1 MTEQQIGNILHIIN
15 TANVSEKRRDS
26 AAADVLQLAAESF
39 TKKIF
44 SSFLT
49 AESNG
54 LQETDTLPTEKR
66 DRQKTG
72 ISFTRQE
79 IKKMPTK
86 YRKIFAHGDLIVPY
100 RLRKDGVYEARVRK
114 KNLHIEVSAK
124 DFDSLKQKFIR
135 ALQNNDSP
143 AVKQNLSQTKFGDFA
158 CKWLEVK
165 KNLVKPSTFKEY
177 DRLFQKNLLPTFGSY
192 FLENIDR
199 EKLQNYLLGFVREGK
214 NRTAEKLSDLLRCI
228 FDVAAD
234 DFKIPSPMAKVV
246 LPRYQT
252 KKGNALTCEEEA
264 KLVRYCIKNPN
275 SAASSAILALLYFG
289 MRQSELA
296 TIRVIGDE
304 WLEIETSKERLGK
317 DVVLRRAPFTPMV
330 RKILPYID
338 FAKARSTNLH
348 SIASALK
355 RVLPNHHVHEL
366 RHTYVSRC
374 KECGVT
380 GEVVSLWVGHSLSG
394 TITSTVYTHYSTE
407 FQQRESEK
415 VLYDLPL

>member
-1 MTEQQIGNILHIIN
+1 MNQKQFDNLVQFIDASDIGRTQYPSDVTDFLRLAADSFSQKLFSVLLRASKKEISP
-15 TANVSEKRRDS
+15 ADKQEKRKS
-26 AAADVLQLAAESF
+26 V
-39 TKKIF
+39 
-44 SSFLT
+44 
-49 AESNG
+49 
-54 LQETDTLPTEKR
+54 
-66 DRQKTG
+66 

-79 IKKMPTK
+79 IKKMPLK

-100 RLRKDGVYEARVRK
+100 RLRRDGVYEARVRRK
-114 KNLHIEVSAK
+114 DLHIEVSAK
-124 DFDSLKQKFIR
+124 NFDALKQKFIQ
-135 ALQNNDSP
+135 ALQNNDRP
-143 AVKQNLSQTKFGDFA
+143 ADRQKLSQIKFGDFA

-177 DRLFQKNLLPTFGSY
+177 DRLFQKNLLPTFGNC
-192 FLENIDR
+192 FLEDIDR

-214 NRTAEKLSDLLRCI
+214 HRTAEKLSDLLRCI

-252 KKGNALTCEEEA
+252 KKGNALTCEEEV
-264 KLVRYCIKNPN
+264 KLVRYCIENPDG
-275 SAASSAILALLYFG
+275 AASSAILALLYFG

-317 DVVLRRAPFTPMV
+317 DIVLRRAPFTPMV

-374 KECGVT
+374 KECGVAS
-380 GEVVSLWVGHSLSG
+380 EVVSLWVGHSLSG

-407 FQQRESEK
+407 FQQKESEK

>member
-114 KNLHIEVSAK
+114 KNMHIEVSAK

-143 AVKQNLSQTKFGDFA
+143 ADRQKLSQIKFGDFA
-158 CKWLEVK
+158 RKWLEVK

-177 DRLFQKNLLPTFGSY
+177 DRLFQKNLLPTFGHC
-192 FLENIDR
+192 FLEDIDR
-199 EKLQNYLLGFVREGK
+199 DKLQNYLLGFVREGK

-275 SAASSAILALLYFG
+275 SASSSAILTLLYFG
-289 MRQSELA
+289 MRQSELPSLK
-296 TIRVIGDE
+296 VIDDS

-338 FAKARSTNLH
+338 FTKARSTNLH
-348 SIASALK
+348 SIASTVK
-355 RVLPNHHVHEL
+355 RILPNHHVHEL

>member
-1 MTEQQIGNILHIIN
+1 
-15 TANVSEKRRDS
+15 
-26 AAADVLQLAAESF
+26 
-39 TKKIF
+39 
-44 SSFLT
+44 
-49 AESNG
+49 
-54 LQETDTLPTEKR
+54 
-66 DRQKTG
+66 
-72 ISFTRQE
+72 
-79 IKKMPTK
+79 MPLK

-100 RLRKDGVYEARVRK
+100 RLRKDGVYEARVRRK
-114 KNLHIEVSAK
+114 DLHIEVSAK

-143 AVKQNLSQTKFGDFA
+143 AVKHNLSQTKFGDFA

-177 DRLFQKNLLPTFGSY
+177 DRLFQKNLLPTFGNC
-192 FLENIDR
+192 FLEDIDR

-214 NRTAEKLSDLLRCI
+214 HRTAEKLSDLLRCI

-252 KKGNALTCEEEA
+252 KKGNALTCEEEE
-264 KLVRYCIKNPN
+264 KLVRYFIENPDG
-275 SAASSAILALLYFG
+275 AASSAILALLYFG

-304 WLEIETSKERLGK
+304 WLEIETSKERLGQGI
-317 DVVLRRAPFTPMV
+317 VLRRAPFTPMV
-330 RKILPYID
+330 HKILPYID
-338 FAKARSTNLH
+338 FAKARSTNPR

-355 RVLPNHHVHEL
+355 RVLPDHHVHEL

-374 KECGVT
+374 KECGVAS
-380 GEVVSLWVGHSLSG
+380 EVVSLWVGHSLSG
-394 TITSTVYTHYSTE
+394 TITSTVYTHYSPE
-407 FQQRESEK
+407 FQQKESEK

>member
-44 SSFLT
+44 SSLLT

-54 LQETDTLPTEKR
+54 RQGTETLPTEKR

-114 KNLHIEVSAK
+114 KNMHIEVSAK

-135 ALQNNDSP
+135 ALQNNDRP
-143 AVKQNLSQTKFGDFA
+143 ADRQNLSQTKFGDFA

-165 KNLVKPSTFKEY
+165 KNFVKPSTFKEY
-177 DRLFQKNLLPTFGSY
+177 DRLFQKNLLPTFGNC
-192 FLENIDR
+192 FLEDIDR

-252 KKGNALTCEEEA
+252 KKGNALTYEEEA
-264 KLVRYCIKNPN
+264 KIVRYCIKNPN
-275 SAASSAILALLYFG
+275 GASSSAILTLLYFG

-296 TIRVIGDE
+296 SLKVIDDS

-317 DVVLRRAPFTPMV
+317 DIVLRRTPFTPMV

-348 SIASALK
+348 SIASTVK
-355 RVLPNHHVHEL
+355 RILPNHHVHEL

>member
-158 CKWLEVK
+158 RKWLEVK

-177 DRLFQKNLLPTFGSY
+177 DRLFQKNLLPTFGHCS
-192 FLENIDR
+192 LEDIDR
-199 EKLQNYLLGFVREGK
+199 DKLQNYLLTFVREGK

-228 FDVAAD
+228 FDVASD

-264 KLVRYCIKNPN
+264 KLVCYCIKNPDGA
-275 SAASSAILALLYFG
+275 SSSAILTLLYFG

-296 TIRVIGDE
+296 SIRIIGDE

-317 DVVLRRAPFTPMV
+317 DIVLRRAPFTPMV

-348 SIASALK
+348 SIASTVK
-355 RVLPNHHVHEL
+355 RILPNHHVHEL

-374 KECGVT
+374 KECGVAS
-380 GEVVSLWVGHSLSG
+380 EVVSLWVGHSLSG

-407 FQQRESEK
+407 FQQKESEK

>member
-114 KNLHIEVSAK
+114 KNMHIEVSAK

-143 AVKQNLSQTKFGDFA
+143 ADRQKLSQIKFGDFA
-158 CKWLEVK
+158 RKWLEVK

-177 DRLFQKNLLPTFGSY
+177 DRLFQKNLLPTFGHC
-192 FLENIDR
+192 FLEDIDR
-199 EKLQNYLLGFVREGK
+199 DKLQNYLLGFVREGK

-275 SAASSAILALLYFG
+275 SASSSAILTLLYFG

-338 FAKARSTNLH
+338 FTKARSTNLH
-348 SIASALK
+348 SIASTVK
-355 RVLPNHHVHEL
+355 RILPNHHVHEL

-407 FQQRESEK
+407 FQQKESKK

>member
-1 MTEQQIGNILHIIN
+1 
-15 TANVSEKRRDS
+15 
-26 AAADVLQLAAESF
+26 
-39 TKKIF
+39 
-44 SSFLT
+44 
-49 AESNG
+49 
-54 LQETDTLPTEKR
+54 
-66 DRQKTG
+66 
-72 ISFTRQE
+72 
-79 IKKMPTK
+79 MPAK

-100 RLRKDGVYEARVRK
+100 RLRKDGVYEARVRRK
-114 KNLHIEVSAK
+114 DLHIEVSAK
-124 DFDSLKQKFIR
+124 DFDALKQKFIR

-143 AVKQNLSQTKFGDFA
+143 SVKHNLSQAKFGDFA
-158 CKWLEVK
+158 RKWLEIK

-177 DRLFQKNLLPTFGSY
+177 DRLFQKNLLPTFGNC
-192 FLENIDR
+192 FLEDIDR

-228 FDVAAD
+228 FDVASD

-252 KKGNALTCEEEA
+252 KKGNALTYEEEA
-264 KLVRYCIKNPN
+264 KLVRYCIKNPDGA
-275 SAASSAILALLYFG
+275 SSSAILTLLYFG

-296 TIRVIGDE
+296 SLKVIDDS

-317 DVVLRRAPFTPMV
+317 DIVLRRTPFTPMV

-338 FAKARSTNLH
+338 FTKARSTNLH
-348 SIASALK
+348 SIASTVK
-355 RVLPNHHVHEL
+355 RILPNHHVHEL

-394 TITSTVYTHYSTE
+394 TITSTVYTHYSAE
-407 FQQRESEK
+407 FQQKESEK

>member
-1 MTEQQIGNILHIIN
+1 MNQKQFDNLVQFIDASDIGETQRPSDVADFLRLAADSFSQKLFSVFLGDSKKEISP
-15 TANVSEKRRDS
+15 ADKQEKRKS
-26 AAADVLQLAAESF
+26 V
-39 TKKIF
+39 
-44 SSFLT
+44 
-49 AESNG
+49 
-54 LQETDTLPTEKR
+54 
-66 DRQKTG
+66 

-79 IKKMPTK
+79 IKKMPAK

-100 RLRKDGVYEARVRK
+100 RLRKDGVYEARVRRK
-114 KNLHIEVSAK
+114 DLHIEVSAK

-158 CKWLEVK
+158 RKWLEVK

-177 DRLFQKNLLPTFGSY
+177 DRLFQKNLLPTFGNC
-192 FLENIDR
+192 FLEDIDR
-199 EKLQNYLLGFVREGK
+199 DKLQNYLLAFVREGK

-252 KKGNALTCEEEA
+252 KKGNALTYEEEA
-264 KLVRYCIKNPN
+264 RLVRYCIKNPN
-275 SAASSAILALLYFG
+275 GASSSAILTLLYFG

-296 TIRVIGDE
+296 SLKVIDDS
-304 WLEIETSKERLGK
+304 WLELETSKERLGK

>member
-1 MTEQQIGNILHIIN
+1 
-15 TANVSEKRRDS
+15 
-26 AAADVLQLAAESF
+26 
-39 TKKIF
+39 
-44 SSFLT
+44 
-49 AESNG
+49 
-54 LQETDTLPTEKR
+54 
-66 DRQKTG
+66 
-72 ISFTRQE
+72 
-79 IKKMPTK
+79 MPTK
-86 YRKIFAHGDLIVPY
+86 YRKIFAHGDLIIPY
-100 RLRKDGVYEARVRK
+100 RLRKDGVYEARVRRK
-114 KNLHIEVSAK
+114 DLHIEVSAK
-124 DFDSLKQKFIR
+124 DFDALKQKFIQ
-135 ALQNNDSP
+135 ALQNNDRP
-143 AVKQNLSQTKFGDFA
+143 ADRQKLSQIKFGDFA

-177 DRLFQKNLLPTFGSY
+177 DRLFQKNLLPTFGNC
-192 FLENIDR
+192 FLEDIDR
-199 EKLQNYLLGFVREGK
+199 ETLQNYLLGFVREGK
-214 NRTAEKLSDLLRCI
+214 HRTAEKLSDLLRCI

-252 KKGNALTCEEEA
+252 KKGNALTYDEEA
-264 KLVRYCIKNPN
+264 KLVRYFIENPDG
-275 SAASSAILALLYFG
+275 AASSAILALLYFG

-317 DVVLRRAPFTPMV
+317 DIVLRRAPFTPMV

-374 KECGVT
+374 KECGVAS
-380 GEVVSLWVGHSLSG
+380 EVVSLWVGHSLSG

-407 FQQRESEK
+407 FQQKESEK